1 MQLVDIGL
9 NLTHQRFDK
18 DREAVLQRARVAR
31 VTQMILTGTHVIAS
45 KQAAN
50 YAARYALDPAHR
62 NILFST
68 AGVHPHD
75 AAEVSADYLEQLKQL
90 AERPEVVAI
99 GECGL
104 DYHRNF
110 TPRETQQT
118 VFRAQLELAATVQK
132 PLFLH
137 CREAHEDLMKHLQA
151 VAQLPPV
158 IVHCFTGTREEL
170 EDYLAAGYYVGITG
184 WICDERRGTA
194 LQALVKH
201 IPLDRIMLETDAPY
215 LTPRDLPADADPA
228 PKGGRNEPAFL
239 PHILKTVAHHMQ
251 VSPEALAEASTA
263 NARHFFRLP
272 APGKKRS

>member
-18 DREAVLQRARVAR
+18 DREAVLHRAKAARVS
-31 VTQMILTGTHVIAS
+31 QMVLTGTNVIVS

-75 AAEVSADYLEQLKQL
+75 AAEVSEDYLSQLRQL

-110 TPRETQQT
+110 TPREVQQK
-118 VFRAQLELAATVQK
+118 VFHEQLELAVEVQK

-137 CREAHEDLMKHLQA
+137 CREAHDDLMKHLQ
-151 VAQLPPV
+151 VIENLPPV

-170 EDYLAAGYYVGITG
+170 DDYVAAGYYVGVTG
-184 WICDERRGTA
+184 WICDERRGVA
-194 LQALVKH
+194 LQELVKH

-228 PKGGRNEPAFL
+228 PKSGRNEPAFL
-239 PHILKTVAHHMQ
+239 PHILQTVARHMH

-263 NARHFFRLP
+263 NARQFFRLP
-272 APGKKRS
+272 APGKQR

>member
-18 DREAVLQRARVAR
+18 DREAVLHRAKAARVS
-31 VTQMILTGTHVIAS
+31 QMVLTGTNVIAS

-62 NILFST
+62 HILFST

-75 AAEVSADYLEQLKQL
+75 AADVSEDYLTQLKQL

-110 TPRETQQT
+110 TPREVQQK
-118 VFRAQLELAATVQK
+118 VFHAQLALAAEVQK

-137 CREAHEDLMKHLQA
+137 CREAHEDLMKPLQA
-151 VAQLPPV
+151 IENLPPV
-158 IVHCFTGTREEL
+158 IVHCFTGTRTEL
-170 EDYLAAGYYVGITG
+170 DDYVAAGYYVGITG
-184 WICDERRGTA
+184 WICDERRGVA
-194 LQALVKH
+194 LQELVKH

-228 PKGGRNEPAFL
+228 PKSGRNEPAFL
-239 PHILKTVAHHMQ
+239 PHILQTVARHMQ
-251 VSPEALAEASTA
+251 VSPDALAEASTA
-263 NARHFFRLP
+263 NARQFFRLP
-272 APGKKRS
+272 APGKQR

>member
-18 DREAVLQRARVAR
+18 DREAVLSRARAAR
-31 VTQMILTGTHVIAS
+31 VQQMILTGTNVIAS

-75 AAEVSADYLEQLKQL
+75 AGDVSEDYLIRLRELL
-90 AERPEVVAI
+90 ERPEVVAV

-104 DYHRNF
+104 DYNRHI
-110 TPRETQQT
+110 TPRDVQQKI
-118 VFRAQLELAATVQK
+118 FHEQLELAAEVQK

-137 CREAHEDLMKHLQA
+137 CREAHEDLIKHLSSIA
-151 VAQLPPV
+151 HLPPV
-158 IVHCFTGTREEL
+158 IVHCFTGTQTEL
-170 EDYLAAGYYVGITG
+170 EDYIAAGYFIGVTG
-184 WICDERRGTA
+184 WICDERRGTE

-215 LTPRDLPADADPA
+215 LTPRDFPPDMDPA
-228 PKGGRNEPAFL
+228 PKSGRNEPCFL
-239 PHILKTVAHHMQ
+239 PHILQVVAGHMK
-251 VSPEALAEASTA
+251 VSVEALAEASTT
-263 NARHFFRLP
+263 NARLFFNLP
-272 APGKKRS
+272 TGKNG

>member
-18 DREAVLQRARVAR
+18 DREAVLSRARAAR
-31 VTQMILTGTHVIAS
+31 VQQMILTGTNVIAS

-75 AAEVSADYLEQLKQL
+75 AGDVSEDYIARLRTLLQ
-90 AERPEVVAI
+90 RPEVVSV

-104 DYHRNF
+104 DYNRHI
-110 TPRETQQT
+110 TPRDVQQKI
-118 VFRAQLELAATVQK
+118 FHEQLLLAAGVQK

-137 CREAHEDLMKHLQA
+137 CREAHDDLMRHLSS
-151 VAQLPPV
+151 VPNLPPV
-158 IVHCFTGTREEL
+158 IVHCFTGTRGEL
-170 EDYLAAGYYVGITG
+170 EDYIAAGYYVGITG

-194 LQALVKH
+194 LQQLVKH

-215 LTPRDLPADADPA
+215 LTPRDFPADMDPA

-239 PHILKTVAHHMQ
+239 PHILNAVAKHMD
-251 VSPEALAEASTA
+251 VSAEELAASSTA
-263 NARHFFRLP
+263 NARRFFGLP
-272 APGKKRS
+272 TGKNG

>member
-18 DREAVLQRARVAR
+18 DREAVLSRAKAARVA
-31 VTQMILTGTHVIAS
+31 QMVLTGTNVISS

-75 AAEVSADYLEQLKQL
+75 AGEVAPDYLEQLKTL

-110 TPRETQQT
+110 TPRDVQEK
-118 VFRAQLELAATVQK
+118 VFREQLELAAQVQK

-137 CREAHEDLMKHLQA
+137 SREAHEDLMKHLKA
-151 VAQLPPV
+151 IENLPPV
-158 IVHCFTGTREEL
+158 IVHCFTGTRAEL
-170 EDYLAAGYYVGITG
+170 EDYIEAGYYVGITG
-184 WICDERRGTA
+184 WICDERRGVE
-194 LQALVKH
+194 LQNLVKH
-201 IPLDRIMLETDAPY
+201 VPLERIMLETDAPF
-215 LTPRDLPADADPA
+215 LTPRDIPADADPA
-228 PKGGRNEPAFL
+228 PKSGRNEPAFL
-239 PHILKTVAHHMQ
+239 PHILQAVAGHMG
-251 VSPEALAEASTA
+251 VAVEALAEASTH
-263 NARHFFRLP
+263 NACEFFRLP
-272 APGKKRS
+272 APGKQR